1 MQAVGLG
8 CASSQKVLSHLGLY
22 TFSVNAAFC
31 PWHWSISRMASNQR
45 ISRSV
50 LLSEPG
56 RENLAL
62 AVTVRSGG
70 INVAFGCFP
79 LSRSCSLH
87 LACPSEREMGEL
99 RANAMLRSSP
109 QTSALCSRGS
119 IILLECSAVSWFLG
133 QIAESLTIH
142 LFLLVLGKKCYPPV
156 PSFSLFAVTVW
167 RSIIKTLKEL
177 L

>member
-8 CASSQKVLSHLGLY
+8 CASSKKVLSHLGLY
-22 TFSVNAAFC
+22 TFSVNAGFS
-31 PWHWSISRMASNQR
+31 PWHWSISQMASNQR
-45 ISRSV
+45 ISRSA
-50 LLSEPG
+50 LSSEPS
-56 RENLAL
+56 RKILAL

-70 INVAFGCFP
+70 IHVAFGCFP

-99 RANAMLRSSP
+99 RANAMLRFSP
-109 QTSALCSRGS
+109 QASALCRRGY
-119 IILLECSAVSWFLG
+119 IIPLESSAVSWFLG
-133 QIAESLTIH
+133 QLAESLTIP

-156 PSFSLFAVTVW
+156 PSFSLFTVTVW
-167 RSIIKTLKEL
+167 RSTIKTLKEL